1 MTPHEKKQ
9 KIRLVGV
16 GDLLFTVDPLNGIAS
31 KGLEGISEEIRT
43 AFRKASIV
51 CANLECTLKGARI
64 IPTEPRVIATKD
76 QIETLKEAGVDIVCL
91 SNNHL
96 FDAYLEGYE
105 KLREALRELE
115 ISWFGAGRDWQEATQ
130 ARHVEVSGIKIAFL
144 GFCDPSTGQSVFA
157 SEDSPGVAPFDIKTA
172 VEIVRET
179 KATSHHVIVSIHWG
193 EERFRFPSPKQV
205 DEARALIEAGASAV
219 LGHHP
224 HVIQGVEIYKGRPI
238 AYSLGNFLANKVYFS
253 NGDYISWSRFE
264 RTGMILVI
272 ELDKETVT
280 GVEQIP
286 TLDTGEKI
294 IIDHSPWGEK
304 CIRRANAFLKK
315 CVTQDAY
322 RREAFR
328 VKVVQPV
335 LQNLRLRRLKRVRPY
350 HLKKLVQLI
359 RSVS

>member
-1 MTPHEKKQ
+1 MYN
-9 KIRLVGV
+9 KIFIIAI
-16 GDLLFTVDPLNGIAS
+16 GDILFTYN
-31 KGLEGISEEIRT
+31 SEEANYTRELSCLSQEIKKLFNRYNLV
-43 AFRKASIV
+43 IG
-51 CANLECTLKGARI
+51 NLECTLPSNKMI
-64 IPTEPRVIATKD
+64 STEPRVYCSID
-76 QIETLKEAGVDIVCL
+76 QIKSLKNAGIKIVNL
-91 SNNHL
+91 ANNHT
-96 FDAYLEGYE
+96 FDSYSNGFQKMKSILDFE
-105 KLREALRELE
+105 K
-115 ISWFGAGRDWQEATQ
+115 ISWFGAGRDWREATQ
-130 ARHVEVSGIKIAFL
+130 ARHVEVDGIKIAFL
-144 GFCDPSTGQSVFA
+144 GFCDPSTGQSIFA

-224 HVIQGVEIYKGRPI
+224 HVIQGMEIYKGRPI

-253 NGDYISWSRFE
+253 NGDYISWSKFE

-272 ELDKETVT
+272 ELNKQTVT

-286 TLDTGEKI
+286 TLDTGENI

-315 CVTQDAY
+315 GVTQDAY